1 MGIGLVGTTADF
13 APWSWV
19 NPLYRRLLIR
29 ENSQNR
35 DPIGEVRLADTSASA
50 IKVAIYDGVLY
61 IRSKSGF
68 FTYLTTHKE
77 QYNILSSLL
86 LRDFLYAIG
95 S

>member
-35 DPIGEVRLADTSASA
+35 DPIGEVRLT
-50 IKVAIYDGVLY
+50 K
-61 IRSKSGF
+61 
-68 FTYLTTHKE
+68 T
-77 QYNILSSLL
+77 
-86 LRDFLYAIG
+86 
-95 S
+95 

>member
-35 DPIGEVRLADTSASA
+35 DPIGEVRL
-50 IKVAIYDGVLY
+50 VHL
-61 IRSKSGF
+61 F
-68 FTYLTTHKE
+68 M
-77 QYNILSSLL
+77 
-86 LRDFLYAIG
+86 
-95 S
+95 

>member
-35 DPIGEVRLADTSASA
+35 DPIGEVRL
-50 IKVAIYDGVLY
+50 GVSV
-61 IRSKSGF
+61 R
-68 FTYLTTHKE
+68 
-77 QYNILSSLL
+77 
-86 LRDFLYAIG
+86 YALIPG
-95 S
+95 SDVSMTRVC